1 MATFHRFEQIEVWQK
16 ARELTNKIYKI
27 TAQGAF
33 SRDFGLKDQIRDA
46 SVSMMSNIAEGFERG
61 GTAEF
66 KQFLSIAKGLSGEVR
81 SELYVALD
89 QGYLTSTVFESLSG
103 DALQISRMLS
113 GLMSYLRG
121 SGIKGTKFK
130 TNS

>member
-103 DALQISRMLS
+103 DALQISRML
-113 GLMSYLRG
+113 
-121 SGIKGTKFK
+121 
-130 TNS
+130 